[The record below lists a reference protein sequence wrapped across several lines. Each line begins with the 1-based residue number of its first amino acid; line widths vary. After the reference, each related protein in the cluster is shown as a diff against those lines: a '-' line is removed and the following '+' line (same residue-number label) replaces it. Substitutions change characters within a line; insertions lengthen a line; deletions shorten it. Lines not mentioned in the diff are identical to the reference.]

1 MKVFLY
7 KWKYWGE
14 ELSFYL
20 QKWKWN
26 ESRIKENKAWGL
38 DIWFYPLSIHLDIPI
53 SIDWEEI
60 LLLSNAQPINSIDIN
75 RFCKKAE

>member
-1 MKVFLY
+1 MYNKKVLAPPRRSLPIIPNNIV
-7 KWKYWGE
+7 GT
-14 ELSFYL
+14 
-20 QKWKWN
+20 N
-26 ESRIKENKAWGL
+26 V
-38 DIWFYPLSIHLDIPI
+38 PIHLDIPI